1 MATNLPTMRRR
12 PGGTNPTT
20 MVKELYSTAFSP
32 TSIAGC
38 QLWLDGADPAG
49 NGVIPSPGTIITT
62 WADKSGLGN
71 NGTGFNS
78 PTYSS
83 TRSVNFVRA
92 SSQYFT
98 LPNGTLPFNNTSYS
112 YFIVATVNDNTVRSG
127 FIGGGAFGGSGQVTA
142 LRTESGS
149 TNALIQYWWGNDMAS
164 GNNVWSTNVPFISGW
179 FYTTGSTFSTWVNG
193 TSVVSGNPGTR
204 SQPNIG
210 NTVGVTN
217 GSELMSGTISEILVY
232 GAGLVN
238 STQQRTIESYLAQKW
253 GLTGALPANH
263 QHFTQPAGKP
273 NTVTNP
279 TPGLFPVLKPQLS
292 SPITSTVLNTI
303 ATYLRNYMSEFRNP
317 SFYGYTL
324 DGNSYFIND
333 GGNDMYDTGNWTY
346 PWLIAGTQ
354 YTAASGSQLA
364 FSINY
369 ANTTATTVDTD
380 FIYVSLGYTQGAT
393 GASSVHPLTVLGFRT
408 STGTPV
414 GFQLAGNS
422 GADGSGTLSSGI
434 LYAGDIIQG
443 FTVHAFYRE
452 TYAAFDPSHCNLFIL
467 LGHPSWGSVF
477 GTISSF
483 ADPVANGGNGCYFFT
498 SGAGVSNIL
507 AIQTLLSKA
516 SAALVTAAE
525 CQTVVQA
532 FVNRIKLVLGF

>member
-78 PTYSS
+78 PTYTT

-92 SSQYFT
+92 SSQSFT

-112 YFIVATVNDNTVRSG
+112 YFIVATLNDNTVRSG
-127 FIGGGAFGGSGQVTA
+127 FIGGGAFGSSGQVTA

-149 TNALIQYWWGNDMAS
+149 TNALVQYWWGNDMTS

-193 TSVVSGNPGTR
+193 TSVISGNPGTR

-273 NTVTNP
+273 NTVTYP
-279 TPGLFPVLKPQLS
+279 IIGIFPSIPYILPAGLILNVNS
-292 SPITSTVLNTI
+292 ANYTNTSTIPDSVTGTTWNMSGVSYN
-303 ATYLRNYMSEFRNP
+303 ATRK
-317 SFYGYTL
+317 T
-324 DGNSYFIND
+324 
-333 GGNDMYDTGNWTY
+333 
-346 PWLIAGTQ
+346 
-354 YTAASGSQLA
+354 LA
-364 FSINY
+364 FSSGYLLYNNGGTGSPSF
-369 ANTTATTVDTD
+369 NTTVNTQII
-380 FIYVSLGYTQGAT
+380 IYYRLGNSPNPGGGIALGGCIFNINRSSSIFNDESLFYENSYWDYSSSLGGYRLQATPTTNIDGAVGWVMRAFVKNGAT
-393 GASSVHPLTVLGFRT
+393 GTFYLNGQPNGSTTASSATLGNTFICIGRDYRDTNNFLNGEVAWAGMWNVALTNA
-408 STGTPV
+408 
-414 GFQLAGNS
+414 Q
-422 GADGSGTLSSGI
+422 I
-434 LYAGDIIQG
+434 L
-443 FTVHAFYRE
+443 AFYNA
-452 TYAAFDPSHCNLFIL
+452 YSPSY
-467 LGHPSWGSVF
+467 
-477 GTISSF
+477 GT
-483 ADPVANGGNGCYFFT
+483 
-498 SGAGVSNIL
+498 
-507 AIQTLLSKA
+507 
-516 SAALVTAAE
+516 
-525 CQTVVQA
+525 
-532 FVNRIKLVLGF
+532 FVP